1 MGSSVIFAVALVF
14 AVLFLLEWTL
24 GRLDPYAHAR
34 WAFIPLLTE
43 RIEVS
48 DAMRSS
54 LRASGALTGDDLRDD
69 RMPWPRAFE
78 DGGRRWEPPVA
89 DHHGFLRVKWFP
101 SALVRSPPAGTV
113 RVSARLRGERL
124 VVRAAYLPRWRVR
137 LAPPL
142 RGAPDRR
149 GCREGRAGR
158 DLRGAGVRAGALR
171 RQRCQCVPGPARGAR
186 TGPPDGRRP
195 APGWRL
201 SAEPPQP
208 DQSPR
213 ALGAQQHLAAQRR
226 VDDGDDALSVLRQA
240 PRER

>member
-124 VVRAAYLPRWRVR
+124 VVRAAYLPDGGFASLLLCAGLPIAVGVEKGVPDAIFAALACALGLCVVSAASAFRALRAVR
-137 LAPPL
+137 GPVLQMIA
-142 RGAPDRR
+142 
-149 GCREGRAGR
+149 
-158 DLRGAGVRAGALR
+158 DLRRA
-171 RQRCQCVPGPARGAR
+171 
-186 TGPPDGRRP
+186 
-195 APGWRL
+195 
-201 SAEPPQP
+201 
-208 DQSPR
+208 
-213 ALGAQQHLAAQRR
+213 
-226 VDDGDDALSVLRQA
+226 DA
-240 PRER
+240 